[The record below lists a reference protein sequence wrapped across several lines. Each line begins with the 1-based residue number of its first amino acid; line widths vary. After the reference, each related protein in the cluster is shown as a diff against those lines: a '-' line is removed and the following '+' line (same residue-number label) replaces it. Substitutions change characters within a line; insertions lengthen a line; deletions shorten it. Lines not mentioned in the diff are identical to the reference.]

1 MLSGHDRDS
10 ANRGMQTGPT
20 IGIICDHKSLQ
31 LAGRIIGAGYR
42 IARVSP
48 DQLQA
53 EDLLA
58 PDAWVV
64 DCADNS
70 SVSEAMAW
78 IEQEVVVLSNRPDP
92 TAVHEYENWCT
103 RIVHT
108 LDKWS
113 ADYWHASSA
122 HTQSEPG
129 AYAGVEAVW
138 VIAGST
144 GGVGAAA
151 EFFNALSYV
160 PPVAFIYAQHIHAN
174 QQSMLTAVGHS
185 NPDLVCALAVGR
197 HWLNPG
203 HVLIVPAACRL
214 EFSNQGEVFSIRD
227 NWGTEET
234 PNIDRLM
241 MTMSGMRP
249 SPAGAIILS
258 GAGSDGTEGL
268 RALHAVGTKIWA
280 QDPESAVSPSMPR
293 SAVAQGLVSQCAGP
307 RALAAEFMNLY
318 PPRKA

>member
-1 MLSGHDRDS
+1 M
-10 ANRGMQTGPT
+10 
-20 IGIICDHKSLQ
+20 
-31 LAGRIIGAGYR
+31 
-42 IARVSP
+42 
-48 DQLQA
+48 
-53 EDLLA
+53 
-58 PDAWVV
+58 
-64 DCADNS
+64 
-70 SVSEAMAW
+70 
-78 IEQEVVVLSNRPDP
+78 
-92 TAVHEYENWCT
+92 HEYENWCT

-113 ADYWHASSA
+113 ANYWHASSVQ
-122 HTQSEPG
+122 TLSVPG
-129 AYAGVEAVW
+129 ASADVEAVW

-151 EFFNALSYV
+151 EFFSALTHV

-185 NPDLVCALAVGR
+185 NADLVFSLAVGR

-268 RALHAVGTKIWA
+268 RALHAVGTRIWA
-280 QDPESAVSPSMPR
+280 QDPATAVSPSMPQ
-293 SAVAQGLVSQCAGP
+293 SAVSQGLVSQCANP
-307 RALAAEFMNLY
+307 RVLAAEFMRLY
-318 PPRKA
+318 PHGKG